1 LRPSDFF
8 FNIFSDSKKNNF
20 GMTIDNT
27 YTYIYILEDINKNL
41 TIQEINQE
49 YKYKQLNSDK
59 L

>member
-1 LRPSDFF
+1 
-8 FNIFSDSKKNNF
+8 
-20 GMTIDNT
+20 MTIDNT
-27 YTYIYILEDINKNL
+27 YTYIYILEDINKKL

>member
-1 LRPSDFF
+1 
-8 FNIFSDSKKNNF
+8 
-20 GMTIDNT
+20 MTIDNT
-27 YTYIYILEDINKNL
+27 YTYIYILEDFNKNL

>member
-1 LRPSDFF
+1 
-8 FNIFSDSKKNNF
+8 
-20 GMTIDNT
+20 MTIDNT
-27 YTYIYILEDINKNL
+27 YTYIYILEGINKNF

>member
-1 LRPSDFF
+1 
-8 FNIFSDSKKNNF
+8 
-20 GMTIDNT
+20 MTIDNT